1 MPYIHKFFW
10 SGGLSPDADF
20 VQLWNANLTSWKDKA
35 TKTKKK
41 KVHKVAKKSA
51 GEGKSRAAT
60 FTYK

>member
-1 MPYIHKFFW
+1 MLILCNYEMQIQHLEKMRPQK
-10 SGGLSPDADF
+10 LE
-20 VQLWNANLTSWKDKA
+20 
-35 TKTKKK
+35 K